1 MMIFDCIKMPAI
13 YVRDYCTKC
22 IHMVGTNE
30 HDRLYL
36 DDDGHIQYFNLQN
49 GCGTP
54 DEYDFVLDPEG
65 HDQNNLP
72 FTEEEQIMYG
82 LSNMDAYFGGVD
94 LKKAQSL
101 TERAEKT
108 KEETNFEHFFEYL
121 STKRM
126 SDFALIDGRIT
137 QCSVTRCSK
146 CDFNNDCIEGK
157 FTWLK
162 QPYEKPKY
170 KLTQFEYDLI
180 KAFDLDNKLDH
191 VIDYIAKLERE
202 NLGLKEYK
210 KHQERANERRY
221 RSGEESWHRG
231 SVVAKKK

>member
-65 HDQNNLP
+65 HDQ
-72 FTEEEQIMYG
+72 
-82 LSNMDAYFGGVD
+82 
-94 LKKAQSL
+94 
-101 TERAEKT
+101 
-108 KEETNFEHFFEYL
+108 
-121 STKRM
+121 
-126 SDFALIDGRIT
+126 IDGRIT

-146 CDFNNDCIEGK
+146 CDFNGDCIERK
-157 FTWLK
+157 FKWLK
-162 QPYEKPKY
+162 QPYKKLPY
-170 KLTQFEYDLI
+170 KLSQFEFDIIQTYRDCHESCKISEFKQLI
-180 KAFDLDNKLDH
+180 ELKDKGYFKCIDH
-191 VIDYIAKLERE
+191 DTKIQDVLKNCEVI
-202 NLGLKEYK
+202 
-210 KHQERANERRY
+210 Q
-221 RSGEESWHRG
+221 
-231 SVVAKKK
+231 

>member
-1 MMIFDCIKMPAI
+1 
-13 YVRDYCTKC
+13 
-22 IHMVGTNE
+22 MVGTNE

-108 KEETNFEHFFEYL
+108 KEETNFEHYFEYL
-121 STKRM
+121 SKLNM
-126 SDFALIDGRIT
+126 SDFALIDGRVT
-137 QCSVTRCSK
+137 QCLDTVCSE
-146 CDFNNDCIEGK
+146 CDFNHDCIEGK

-170 KLTQFEYDLI
+170 KLTKFEFDLI
-180 KAFDLDNKLDH
+180 QTYRDCHESCKISEFKQLIELKDKGYFKCIDH
-191 VIDYIAKLERE
+191 DTKIQDVLKNCEVI
-202 NLGLKEYK
+202 
-210 KHQERANERRY
+210 Q
-221 RSGEESWHRG
+221 
-231 SVVAKKK
+231 

>member
-108 KEETNFEHFFEYL
+108 KEETNLEHYFEYL
-121 STKRM
+121 STIKM
-126 SDFALIDGRIT
+126 SEFALIDGRVT
-137 QCSVTRCSK
+137 QCLGTGCSE
-146 CDFNNDCIEGK
+146 CDFNGDCIEGK
-157 FTWLK
+157 FKWLK

-180 KAFDLDNKLDH
+180 KAFDRCKECCLLNEIECLKKLSQKGYFNGIDPFTKVHDIIDNC
-191 VIDYIAKLERE
+191 E
-202 NLGLKEYK
+202 
-210 KHQERANERRY
+210 
-221 RSGEESWHRG
+221 
-231 SVVAKKK
+231 VVG

>member
-1 MMIFDCIKMPAI
+1 MKNGEVLKEKSRMMIFDCIKMPAI

-36 DDDGHIQYFNLQN
+36 DDDGYIQYFNLQN

-94 LKKAQSL
+94 LKKHKALLKEQKKQNEEL
-101 TERAEKT
+101 PKT
-108 KEETNFEHFFEYL
+108 LEWIFSKDNKEE
-121 STKRM
+121 K
-126 SDFALIDGRIT
+126 
-137 QCSVTRCSK
+137 
-146 CDFNNDCIEGK
+146 
-157 FTWLK
+157 
-162 QPYEKPKY
+162 
-170 KLTQFEYDLI
+170 
-180 KAFDLDNKLDH
+180 
-191 VIDYIAKLERE
+191 
-202 NLGLKEYK
+202 
-210 KHQERANERRY
+210 
-221 RSGEESWHRG
+221 
-231 SVVAKKK
+231 

>member
-94 LKKAQSL
+94 LKKAQCL

-180 KAFDLDNKLDH
+180 KAFDRCKECCLLNEIECLKKLSQKGYFNGIDPFTKVHDIIDNC
-191 VIDYIAKLERE
+191 E
-202 NLGLKEYK
+202 
-210 KHQERANERRY
+210 
-221 RSGEESWHRG
+221 
-231 SVVAKKK
+231 VVG

>member
-1 MMIFDCIKMPAI
+1 MYNPNYLKAILI
-13 YVRDYCTKC
+13 YVKDKETGY
-22 IHMVGTNE
+22 IHIVGTDQ

-121 STKRM
+121 SKLNM
-126 SDFALIDGRIT
+126 SDFALIDGRVT
-137 QCSVTRCSK
+137 QCLGTICSK
-146 CDFNNDCIEGK
+146 CDFNGDCIERK
-157 FTWLK
+157 FKWLK
-162 QPYEKPKY
+162 QPYKKQTY
-170 KLTQFEYDLI
+170 KLTKFEFDLI
-180 KAFDLDNKLDH
+180 QTYRDCHESCKLSEFKQLIELKDKGYFKCVDLDTKIQDVLKNCE
-191 VIDYIAKLERE
+191 VI
-202 NLGLKEYK
+202 
-210 KHQERANERRY
+210 Q
-221 RSGEESWHRG
+221 
-231 SVVAKKK
+231 

>member
-1 MMIFDCIKMPAI
+1 
-13 YVRDYCTKC
+13 
-22 IHMVGTNE
+22 MVGTNE

-65 HDQNNLP
+65 HGQNNLP

-108 KEETNFEHFFEYL
+108 KEETNFEHYFEYL
-121 STKRM
+121 SKLNM
-126 SDFALIDGRIT
+126 SDFALIDGRVT
-137 QCSVTRCSK
+137 QCLDTVCSE
-146 CDFNNDCIEGK
+146 CDFNHDCIEGK

-170 KLTQFEYDLI
+170 KLTKFEFDLI
-180 KAFDLDNKLDH
+180 QTYRDCHESCKISEFKQLIELKDKGYFKCIDH
-191 VIDYIAKLERE
+191 DTKIQDVLKNCEVI
-202 NLGLKEYK
+202 
-210 KHQERANERRY
+210 Q
-221 RSGEESWHRG
+221 
-231 SVVAKKK
+231 

>member
-72 FTEEEQIMYG
+72 FTQEEQIMYG
-82 LSNMDAYFGGVD
+82 
-94 LKKAQSL
+94 
-101 TERAEKT
+101 
-108 KEETNFEHFFEYL
+108 
-121 STKRM
+121 
-126 SDFALIDGRIT
+126 
-137 QCSVTRCSK
+137 
-146 CDFNNDCIEGK
+146 
-157 FTWLK
+157 
-162 QPYEKPKY
+162 
-170 KLTQFEYDLI
+170 
-180 KAFDLDNKLDH
+180 LDNKLDH

-210 KHQERANERRY
+210 LHQERASERRY